1 MNQLIIRLPRRW
13 WYPPLP
19 TRVTVSGFATTTLHA
34 GNAYME
40 WLLPAG
46 AYTVLIENGS
56 FKQAMHYQLQ
66 AGEKVDIEWRPP
78 ALGWWQWVWW
88 IGLLVGGS
96 VLLLATLWW
105 ELMHEYYAMA
115 AGTLLV
121 AVAVVLRVYGPW
133 RSGPGWRVQQHSL
146 HTDAS

>member
-1 MNQLIIRLPRRW
+1 M
-13 WYPPLP
+13 
-19 TRVTVSGFATTTLHA
+19 
-34 GNAYME
+34 
-40 WLLPAG
+40 
-46 AYTVLIENGS
+46 
-56 FKQAMHYQLQ
+56 
-66 AGEKVDIEWRPP
+66 
-78 ALGWWQWVWW
+78 
-88 IGLLVGGS
+88 
-96 VLLLATLWW
+96 LLATLWW